1 MNQKGIAA
9 TTPVAVQR
17 EDRFKIMSSE
27 IDEFRTG
34 LVAAVQAE
42 LERHASAVVAEVD
55 RLRDDNQRERAA
67 MRAEFT
73 EQLKSLAKII
83 EQVQSRGDA
92 QVEKVRTSVEQRVSE
107 SETRQTRRVDD
118 LGSGLDGLVQAA
130 ARPIMQQMRD
140 DQAALVHKVENL
152 DTNLRK
158 FDEQAARMVTY
169 FNDVSQQMELRQD
182 ELATALRED
191 LAGKVEGL
199 QRQVEENDSSMRR
212 FQNEV
217 GQSTSQKINDAED
230 RVNTRLLA
238 AESRMKEDAGQ
249 KIADIDAHVGRV
261 SAGLEE
267 TMIVLND
274 RISAI
279 DTRFVSTDRRVDE
292 LAESMKG
299 IDSSA
304 IDDLKD
310 KMSTAVGEA
319 MLVRIEMERLE
330 KSMGERT
337 DGLSI
342 RMTEVETQ
350 VQDATMDVST
360 AVQLDRLEEIE
371 RALSELDPDQFVRK
385 DEVGGVA
392 KNAMKLAPPVADGFS
407 DGASVP
413 TADQSPGLGL

>member
-1 MNQKGIAA
+1 M
-9 TTPVAVQR
+9 TT
-17 EDRFKIMSSE
+17 E
-27 IDEFRTG
+27 IDEFRAS

-55 RLRDDNQRERAA
+55 RLREDQHRENATL
-67 MRAEFT
+67 RAEFT
-73 EQLKSLAKII
+73 DQLRSLAQI
-83 EQVQSRGDA
+83 
-92 QVEKVRTSVEQRVSE
+92 VEQMQARSDSQLEKTRVVIDQRITESE
-107 SETRQTRRVDD
+107 SRQTRRLDD
-118 LGSGLDGLVQAA
+118 LGSGIDGLVQAA
-130 ARPIMQQMRD
+130 ARPVMQQMRD
-140 DQAALVHKVENL
+140 DQAALVYKVETL
-152 DTNLRK
+152 DSNLRK

-182 ELATALRED
+182 ELSDALRVDIAARIES
-191 LAGKVEGL
+191 V
-199 QRQVEENDSSMRR
+199 QRLVEENDSTIRR
-212 FQNEV
+212 FQNDV

-230 RVNTRLLA
+230 RFNSRLLA

-261 SAGLEE
+261 SAGIEE

-279 DTRFVSTDRRVDE
+279 DTRFTVTDRRVDE
-292 LAESMKG
+292 LAESMRG
-299 IDSSA
+299 MDSSA
-304 IDDLKD
+304 IDELKD

-330 KSMGERT
+330 KSVAERT
-337 DGLSI
+337 DGLAI

-385 DEVGGVA
+385 SDAPGA
-392 KNAMKLAPPVADGFS
+392 QKNAVKFAPPAADGLT
-407 DGASVP
+407 DGVSAP
-413 TADQSPGLGL
+413 APGLTPGM